1 LTKKLTFDNIIK
13 TQTGSSSRLL
23 STGWVIITFIKSVKR
38 GNKMSEGII
47 ELTTS
52 NFDSEISKTETPILV
67 DFWAVW
73 CGPCRMIAP
82 EIEKLHDEK
91 KDVLRIGKLNVDDN
105 RDIAVRY
112 GITSIP
118 SLLLFKNGEM
128 IKKVERA
135 QSKDRILSEIK
146 DFI

>member
-1 LTKKLTFDNIIK
+1 
-13 TQTGSSSRLL
+13 
-23 STGWVIITFIKSVKR
+23 
-38 GNKMSEGII
+38 MSEGII